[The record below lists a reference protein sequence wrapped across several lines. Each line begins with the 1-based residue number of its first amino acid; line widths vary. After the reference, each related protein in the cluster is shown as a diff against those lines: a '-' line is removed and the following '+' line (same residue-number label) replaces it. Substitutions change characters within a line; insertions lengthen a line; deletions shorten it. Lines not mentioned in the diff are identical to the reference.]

1 MDSNHEILGFVIPTN
16 EPDVAFSYL
25 LSSLD
30 GLKDAAPISTF
41 LFNFQKPWTYDQ
53 IRRAVKICESY
64 GFAVRYTFNSYEI
77 KGKGLVP
84 FNQIRGDASKLMPE
98 AKFFMLMDDDFSFR
112 GRSSASSRSAGDQIV
127 DIVHYMV
134 SHPNCGITLLK
145 GNYYLKEVNKY
156 EVAPAVSID
165 NRYVTDKGIIL
176 KNFDPDN
183 GLVVPNEA
191 LALLGSDE
199 EKLACAW
206 RLFHGYYPA
215 VINHARILHY
225 ENCNS
230 TMIENAPVTGET
242 MYGWN
247 TNEILEANT
256 NKFIREHFYKD
267 FKNRAWRI
275 TQLVDYEQYLQA
287 GGFDITDANFRSL
300 ATVNY
305 ESRSTIKNIQDI
317 ESLTQEVMQYE
328 KNCILSIK
336 CEY

>member
-1 MDSNHEILGFVIPTN
+1 MMDSNHEILGFVVPTN
-16 EPDVAFSYL
+16 EPDVAFNYL

-30 GLKDAAPISTF
+30 GLEDAAPISTF
-41 LFNFQKPWTYDQ
+41 LFNFQKPWTDDQ
-53 IRRAVKICESY
+53 IKRAVELCESH

-84 FNQIRGDASKLMPE
+84 FNQIRGDACKLMPE

-112 GRSSASSRSAGDQIV
+112 GRSGAISKSAGDQIV
-127 DIVHYMV
+127 DIIHYML
-134 SHPNCGITLLK
+134 SHPKCGVTLLK
-145 GNYYLKEVNKY
+145 GNYYLKEVAKY

-165 NRYVTDKGIIL
+165 NRYITDKGIIL

-183 GLVVPNEA
+183 GLVVPIEA
-191 LALLGSDE
+191 LSLLGSDE
-199 EKLACAW
+199 EKVACAW

-230 TMIENAPVTGET
+230 TTVENAPVKGEA
-242 MYGWN
+242 MYNWN
-247 TNEILEANT
+247 TDEILDANT

-267 FKNRAWRI
+267 FKNGAWRI
-275 TQLVDYEQYLQA
+275 TKLVDHNQYLRA
-287 GGFDITDANFRSL
+287 GGPDVTDKDFRSS

-305 ESRSTIKNIQDI
+305 QNRSTAVNIREIQ
-317 ESLTQEVMQYE
+317 SLIQEVY
-328 KNCILSIK
+328 
-336 CEY
+336 